1 MSVIEVSNLIFEY
14 PGKLALDNVSFTI
27 QPQSITA
34 LVGPNGAGKTTLLT
48 CMAALARPLSG
59 VIRVD
64 SEDILVEPRR
74 YHQKIGYLADFFGL
88 YEELTVS
95 QCLQYVG
102 LAHNIHA
109 DKIQRSIVETADLVD
124 IAGYLNKKAK
134 TLSRGLRQ
142 RLAIGQTLI
151 HNPQILFLDEP
162 SSGLDPEARYQ
173 FSKLLLRLSGE
184 GKTII
189 VSSHILSELED
200 YATHM
205 LVLRDGQIQEHV
217 NIGQPGP
224 GAKRRLVL
232 TLSEPVAEMESLLR
246 VIDTVHEAQ
255 VNGLSCEFL
264 FDGDARAQHE
274 LLKLFID
281 KGIPVCG
288 LAEAELALQEIYV
301 NKYGGAGKEKNF
313 YDAD

>member
-14 PGKLALDNVSFTI
+14 PGKLALDKVSFTV

-48 CMAALARPLSG
+48 CMAALARPISG
-59 VIRVD
+59 TILVD
-64 SEDILVEPRR
+64 GEDILLEPRR

-88 YEELTVS
+88 YDELTVS
-95 QCLQYVG
+95 QCLKYVG
-102 LAHNIHA
+102 LAHNIPE
-109 DKIQRSIVETADLVD
+109 DSIEQSITETAVLVE
-124 IAGYLNKKAK
+124 IESYLNKKAK

-162 SSGLDPEARYQ
+162 SSGLDPEARHH
-173 FSKLLLRLSGE
+173 FSNLLLKLSEE

-205 LVLRDGQIQEHV
+205 LVLRDGKIQEHSD
-217 NIGQPGP
+217 IGQSETGT
-224 GAKRRLVL
+224 KRSLVL
-232 TLSEPVAEMESLLR
+232 TLVKPVDEMESLLENNDA
-246 VIDTVHEAQ
+246 VSELQI
-255 VNGLSCEFL
+255 NGLCYEFL
-264 FDGDARAQHE
+264 FDGDAHAQHE
-274 LLKLFID
+274 FLKLLID
-281 KGIPVCG
+281 KDIPVCG
-288 LAEAELALQEIYV
+288 IAEAAIDLQKIYV
-301 NKYGGAGKEKNF
+301 NKYGRKTKENTI
-313 YDAD
+313 YEAN

>member
-1 MSVIEVSNLIFEY
+1 MSVIEVSNIVFEY
-14 PGKLALDNVSFTI
+14 PGKLALDDVSFTI
-27 QPQSITA
+27 KPQSITA

-48 CMAALARPLSG
+48 CLAALARPLSG
-59 VIRVD
+59 
-64 SEDILVEPRR
+64 SILVDGENILAEPRK
-74 YHQKIGYLADFFGL
+74 YHQQIGYLADFFGL
-88 YEELTVS
+88 YEELTVT

-102 LAHNIHA
+102 LAHNIHE
-109 DKIQRSIVETADLVD
+109 DIIKQSIEETAVLVQIED
-124 IAGYLNKKAK
+124 CLNKKVK

-151 HNPQILFLDEP
+151 HDPQILFLDEP

-173 FSKLLLRLSGE
+173 FSNLLLKLCDE

-205 LVLRDGQIQEHV
+205 LVLRDGKIQEHA
-217 NIGQPGP
+217 NIGQPDS

-232 TLSEPVAEMESLLR
+232 TLAEPVAEMEGLLQL
-246 VIDTVHEAQ
+246 IDSVHEPQ

-264 FDGDARAQHE
+264 FDGDAHAQHK
-274 LLKLFID
+274 LLKHFID

-288 LAEAELALQEIYV
+288 IAESELALQEIYV
-301 NKYGGAGKEKNF
+301 NKYGATSKEKTI

>member
-1 MSVIEVSNLIFEY
+1 MSVIEVSNLNFEY
-14 PGKLALDNVSFTI
+14 PGKLALDNVTFTI
-27 QPQSITA
+27 QPQTITA

-48 CMAALARPLSG
+48 CMAALARPISG
-59 VIRVD
+59 VILVD
-64 SEDILVEPRR
+64 GEDILAEPRR

-88 YEELTVS
+88 YDDLTVR

-102 LAHNIHA
+102 LAHNI
-109 DKIQRSIVETADLVD
+109 DVDNIQQSIAETAALVE
-124 IAGYLNKKAK
+124 IVGYLNKKTK

-205 LVLRDGQIQEHV
+205 LVLRDGKIQEHA
-217 NIGQPGP
+217 NIGQPDS

-232 TLSEPVAEMESLLR
+232 TLAEPVAEMEGLLQL
-246 VIDTVHEAQ
+246 IDSVHEPQ

-264 FDGDARAQHE
+264 FDGDAHAQHK
-274 LLKLFID
+274 LLKHFID
-281 KGIPVCG
+281 KGIPVCEI
-288 LAEAELALQEIYV
+288 AEAEIALQEIYV
-301 NKYGGAGKEKNF
+301 NKYGATSKEKTI

>member
-1 MSVIEVSNLIFEY
+1 MPTIEVSNLIFEY
-14 PGKLALDNVSFTI
+14 PGKLALDDVSFSI
-27 QPQSITA
+27 KPQSITA

-59 VIRVD
+59 TILVD
-64 SEDILVEPRR
+64 DEDILIEPRK

-88 YEELTVS
+88 YEELTVR

-102 LAHNIHA
+102 LAHNIPEEN
-109 DKIQRSIVETADLVD
+109 IQQCIEETASLVE
-124 IAGYLNKKAK
+124 IENHLHKKAK

-151 HNPQILFLDEP
+151 HAPEILFLDEP

-173 FSKLLLRLSGE
+173 FSKLLLKLSSE

-205 LVLRDGQIQEHV
+205 LVLRDGKIQEHSGI
-217 NIGQPGP
+217 NQPQSSD
-224 GAKRRLVL
+224 KRNMI
-232 TLSEPVAEMESLLR
+232 LSLAEP
-246 VIDTVHEAQ
+246 
-255 VNGLSCEFL
+255 
-264 FDGDARAQHE
+264 FDGAERLLGNFSNVFEVRRNELNYEFQFEGDSFAQHQ
-274 LLKLFID
+274 LLKQLID
-281 KGIPVCG
+281 GGIPICSITDSKVD
-288 LAEAELALQEIYV
+288 LQEIYV
-301 NKYGGAGKEKNF
+301 NKYGSKDKKKGRPREN
-313 YDAD
+313 